1 MQKFSL
7 FYAVLRG
14 DFLFAV
20 RKNYNKNSKDKGKL
34 MKYKE
39 CLHEMFR

>member
-14 DFLFAV
+14 GFPV
-20 RKNYNKNSKDKGKL
+20 CSEKNYNKNSKDKGKH

-39 CLHEMFR
+39 CLYEMFR